1 MFKIK
6 IKGTTE
12 ELKCLNKNIK
22 FTKNTASLLTF
33 ELAINSPKYNKL
45 KKYLDYIQ
53 VIDERTNTLIF
64 NGRVMSNSMSM
75 TNTGEFTNTVVCE
88 SVLNYLNDTYV
99 GVWEFHPL
107 DLPAKAPKGAIA
119 NATVSTFLTKL
130 LDNHNSKV
138 GKEKQI
144 LLGNIEINEPVYIKT
159 NYESSLEG
167 LISKVL
173 DRHNGYL
180 IIRCE
185 NGINYLDYLL
195 NSPIT
200 NVQTVELGSNMES
213 IDVDDSDINI
223 FTRVIPFG
231 KNNIGINSVNNDIE
245 YVQDDNL
252 VAKYGVIEKVMK
264 WDDVTI
270 PQNLLNKAKAV
281 FSQVKLNADSI
292 KLTALDLSYIDN
304 SFDELKL
311 YMPIRV
317 INEALEYDNIHEI
330 VSILLDL
337 ENPFKSTFDL
347 NQSAIT
353 SNDNVSS
360 AIAQINSNKIEIVSI
375 GSELETKVSGDN
387 FETYRIQSNEKIQ
400 DTVKTLNNSI
410 STVKTQTA
418 TKIQNSVKDLNKNI
432 SSMKTQLSSEI
443 SDKISSKDMSSELK
457 QQLNEFD
464 FTIGGNTPL
473 KITQEE
479 LDCKFKDGSETIIG
493 EDGFYY
499 KSGDGKFDYHCL
511 YYHDSVSKVHSGENR
526 TITVPEIFRGK
537 DYKIAYWLGNV
548 FSENPTD
555 CLNSYD
561 VELLSNDKDS
571 MTFTIKVSIM
581 SFNPRT
587 ETSPS
592 WRGYGNIVYTILA

>member
-1 MFKIK
+1 MFKVR
-6 IKGTTE
+6 IKGTNNE
-12 ELKCLNKNIK
+12 IKCLTKSIN
-22 FTKNTASLLTF
+22 FVKNTASILTF
-33 ELAINSPKYNKL
+33 ELGINSPKYNKL

-53 VIDERTNTLIF
+53 VIDQRDNALIF
-64 NGRVMSNSMSM
+64 DGRVISNQTGMSNS
-75 TNTGEFTNTVVCE
+75 GEFTNTVVCE

-99 GVWEFHPL
+99 GLWEFHPL
-107 DLPAKAPKGAIA
+107 DVPQKAPIGAIA
-119 NATVSTFLTKL
+119 NATVITFLKKL

-144 LLGNIEINEPVYIKT
+144 QLGTIEINEPVYIKT
-159 NYESSLEG
+159 NYESSLAD
-167 LISKVL
+167 LVSKIL
-173 DRHNGYL
+173 DRHSGYL
-180 IIRCE
+180 IIRNS
-185 NGINYLDYLL
+185 NGVNYLDYLL

-200 NVQTVELGSNMES
+200 KVQTVELGSNMDS
-213 IDVDDSDINI
+213 VDIDDSDTNI

-231 KNNIGINSVNNDIE
+231 KDNISIKTVNNGIE
-245 YVQDDNL
+245 YVQDDTL

-270 PQNLLNKAKAV
+270 PQNLLNKANAV
-281 FSQVKLNADSI
+281 FSQVKLNADCI

-304 SFDELKL
+304 NFNELKL
-311 YMPIRV
+311 YTPIRV
-317 INEALEYDNIHEI
+317 INSALDYDNTHEI
-330 VSILLDL
+330 VSISLDL
-337 ENPFKSTFDL
+337 YNPFKSTFDL
-347 NQSAIT
+347 NQSAVT

-360 AIAQINSNKIEIVSI
+360 AISQINSNKIEIVSI
-375 GSELETKVSGDN
+375 GSELETKVSGDV

-432 SSMKTQLSSEI
+432 SSMKTQLSNEI

-479 LDCKFKDGSETIIG
+479 LDCKFKDGSEAIIG

-499 KSGDGKFDYHCL
+499 KSGDGKYSYHCL
-511 YYHDSVSKVHSGENR
+511 YYHDSVSKVHSGESR

-548 FSENPTD
+548 LSENATD

-561 VELLSNDKDS
+561 VELLSNDKYN